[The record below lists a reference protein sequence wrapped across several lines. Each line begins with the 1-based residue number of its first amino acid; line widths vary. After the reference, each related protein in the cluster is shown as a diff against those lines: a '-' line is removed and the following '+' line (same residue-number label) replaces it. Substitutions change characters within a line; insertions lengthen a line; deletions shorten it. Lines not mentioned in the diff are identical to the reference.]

1 MDSGEAK
8 NAKYAMEVVHECNE
22 AWTKLITKAIPSK
35 AEKYDIQV
43 VNTSVASSPYNVTE
57 DSDAYKAIPA
67 ESRKPAAPVDPSSE
81 ICSLLLS
88 VVLYINA
95 EFFCQLTS
103 GSSSL
108 DNPICKRFGS
118 PVKIVED

>member
-1 MDSGEAK
+1 MYYDSGEAK

-43 VNTSVASSPYNVTE
+43 VNTSVTSSPYKVSE

-81 ICSLLLS
+81 IFPLPLHLEP
-88 VVLYINA
+88 Y
-95 EFFCQLTS
+95 F
-103 GSSSL
+103 
-108 DNPICKRFGS
+108 
-118 PVKIVED
+118 